1 MSRGRRAV
9 LGAICAGTLL
19 LVPAPAAWAHAAL
32 LRTSP
37 QASGTVNGSPARVAL
52 SFSEVIEPKFAII
65 SVTDAGGHQ
74 QVSGSP
80 YRLASD
86 PSTLAVGVRHLPAGW
101 YLVYWRVIS
110 ADGHPVRGA
119 FTFAVG
125 PNPGPAPQF
134 VIPSLSETAATPP
147 LVAARWAA
155 FISIMLALGLFC
167 LRTVIARPAV
177 SEAAGA
183 ARAVSLAFSIAVVA
197 ALIAIPVYT
206 VMTTAS
212 FALRSA
218 FDLSA
223 IVPLVRSSA
232 LGRAFTDLELVVVLF
247 AFAAAVSIR
256 LDRAPGRPR
265 SVAALL
271 AWIGALLAAAAML
284 VVPGLAGHAAQTS
297 PAALSLALDWV
308 HLAAGSLWLGGLA
321 GLLVFTTRLPSGRRR
336 DLLAIVVPRFSRLA
350 MLAVLALIASGVGS
364 SLQHL
369 PTLPSLWQTSYGQ
382 AILVKVALLSVALV
396 LGAINFS
403 RTVPRL
409 VAARSRRDDALGDA
423 AASLLR
429 STITG
434 ELVLVAGIVAAAMAL
449 SSLPPPAE
457 ALGQLGH
464 VSAHV
469 GPGRVVQTVQHGG
482 YKLDISI
489 SPNRAASPSQFS
501 VTITKDGKPVTGAT
515 VIAHFAM
522 LDMEMGQ
529 QAYTLTENPPGT
541 YSRSAPALVMA
552 GHWGLSFDVEPTGAA
567 PFTVIL
573 VDKAEG

>member
-1 MSRGRRAV
+1 VTRRRRAV
-9 LGAICAGTLL
+9 LGVICAGILL

-37 QASGTVNGSPARVAL
+37 QASGTVNGSPARVTL
-52 SFSEVIEPKFAII
+52 SYSEVIEPRFAII

-74 QVSGSP
+74 QVSGAP
-80 YRLASD
+80 YRLATD
-86 PSTLAVGVRHLPAGW
+86 ATTLAVPVHHLPAGW

-155 FISIMLALGLFC
+155 FISVMLALGLFF

-183 ARAVSLAFSIAVVA
+183 ARAVSVALSVALAA
-197 ALIAIPVYT
+197 ALVAIPVYAA
-206 VMTTAS
+206 MTTAS
-212 FALRSA
+212 FALRSV
-218 FDLSA
+218 FDVSA
-223 IVPLVRSSA
+223 IVPLVRASA
-232 LGRAFTDLELVVVLF
+232 LGRAFTDLELVVALF
-247 AFAAAVSIR
+247 AIAAAVSIR
-256 LDRAPGRPR
+256 LDRLPGRPR

-271 AWIGALLAAAAML
+271 AWIGALLAAVAML
-284 VVPGLAGHAAQTS
+284 AVPGLAGHAAQTS

-308 HLAAGSLWLGGLA
+308 HVAAGSLWLGGLA
-321 GLLVFTTRLPSGRRR
+321 GLLVFASRLPAGHRR
-336 DLLAIVVPRFSRLA
+336 DVLATVVPRFSRLA
-350 MLAVLALIASGVGS
+350 MLSVIAVILSGVGS

-396 LGAINFS
+396 LGAINFT

-409 VAARSRRDDALGDA
+409 VAARGRRDAALGDSSA
-423 AASLLR
+423 ALLR
-429 STITG
+429 RTITG

-449 SSLPPPAE
+449 SSLPPPAK

-464 VSAHV
+464 IDAHV
-469 GPGRVVQTVQHGG
+469 GPGRVVRTVQRGG
-482 YKLDISI
+482 YKLEISI
-489 SPNRAASPSQFS
+489 TPNRAASPSQFS
-501 VTITKDGKPVTGAT
+501 VTITHGGKPVTGAT
-515 VIAHFAM
+515 VIEHFAM

-529 QAYTLTENPPGT
+529 QAYTLTESPPGT

-552 GHWGLSFDVEPTGAA
+552 GHWGLSFDVEPVGAA
-567 PFTVIL
+567 PFSVIL